1 MDANTLEIFDRILG
15 LVQAL
20 CVPVL
25 VALLFY
31 STRKRKEVAEA
42 EIKELEADAKQVENI
57 SGFASEWEKLYE
69 KAEQKLEQKDAKID
83 RLYLEKEKDRQRMR
97 QLTEENSDLKLKL
110 QAAEF
115 RKCDKRGC
123 ADREP
128 PSGY

>member
-20 CVPVL
+20 CLPVL
-25 VALLFY
+25 TALLFY
-31 STRKRKEVAEA
+31 SARKRKENAEA

-57 SGFASEWEKLYE
+57 SGFASEWRELYE

>member
-57 SGFASEWEKLYE
+57 SGFASEWRELYE